1 MWVGIPPPAGV
12 WNELF
17 HGVLNMIIKICIKRD
32 DIMILKLTSKKKLLL
47 TLCCIVFTLGLSI
60 TIQLKEAPTILSID
74 PHSSIPFAHAADGEG
89 CSKCHSTPITGHAQ
103 AVIRHLQQ
111 HSITEFFSPIMIELQ
126 EDHQTH
132 APTVHVIMLDLTTAS
147 WIHQTQGTVTVSTA
161 MVTTCHTD
169 SV

>member
-1 MWVGIPPPAGV
+1 MWVRIPPPAGA

-60 TIQLKEAPTILSID
+60 TIQLKETPTILSID

-89 CSKCHSTPITGHAQ
+89 CSKCHSTPITGSCTSC
-103 AVIRHLQQ
+103 
-111 HSITEFFSPIMIELQ
+111 HSSP
-126 EDHQTH
+126 
-132 APTVHVIMLDLTTAS
+132 PTTLDNGILFPHHGSDSTIKTCETKACHNAGTDARYVDSPNAS
-147 WIHQTQGTVTVSTA
+147 HSYCNK
-161 MVTTCHTD
+161 CHSND
-169 SV
+169 MSHG